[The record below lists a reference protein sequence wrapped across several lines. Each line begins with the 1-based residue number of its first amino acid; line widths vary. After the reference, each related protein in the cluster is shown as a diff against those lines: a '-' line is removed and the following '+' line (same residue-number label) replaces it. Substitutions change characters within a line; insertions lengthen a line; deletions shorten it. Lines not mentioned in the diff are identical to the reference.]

1 MGRFKQ
7 LKPFFKKY
15 WYKYLI
21 GVLCILA
28 VDALQMVNP
37 KILGH
42 ITELLKT
49 GETTMD
55 EIVSYIAILL
65 GIALVIAVLRYF
77 WRIYIVGTGRLLEN
91 YLRNSLFG
99 HLQSLPLNFFNNHKT
114 GDLMAHATNDILS
127 VRVMFSMGVIA
138 MVDFVFL
145 TSAAVYMMISTI
157 HLKLTLAALSPLLIL
172 VLILLNFVKVI
183 QQRFK
188 DSQEAF
194 ALLTDCV
201 QENFSGIRVI
211 KSFVQERQEL
221 KKFTKVNQHNMD
233 KNIKLARMWS
243 IAFPLVMYIA
253 SLSFIITIIYGGIL
267 VIDGEIVLG
276 DFVAFNAYL
285 GLLIWP
291 MMALG
296 WVIGIAQRG
305 IASMKRLNVLF
316 DEAPQFDTVSTR
328 NSPCRTPRFSIKGDI
343 RFRKLTFTYPDE
355 DRPALKNISL
365 HIPRGKTFAIVGRTG
380 SGKTTL
386 VNLIL
391 RAFDVERGQLLI
403 DGNDVN
409 DISRGDIRDRIG
421 CVPQDNFLFST
432 TIKENIDFFLEA
444 SQPKIENAAKIARV
458 YDDIKGFPQQ
468 FETVLG
474 ERGVS
479 LSGGQKQRVSI
490 ARALI
495 RDPDILI
502 LDDSL
507 SAVDTN
513 TEEQILKALHTFM
526 QGRTN
531 IIVAHRISTVKNA
544 DEIVVLD
551 EGEIVEQGT
560 HEQLLAAQGLY
571 YDMYQK
577 QLLEEKIEHEE

>member
-99 HLQSLPLNFFNNHKT
+99 HLQSLPLHFFNNHKT

-172 VLILLNFVKVI
+172 VLILLKFVKVI

-328 NSPCRTPRFSIKGDI
+328 NSPRRTPRFSIKGDI

-409 DISRGDIRDRIG
+409 DISRGDIRNRIG

>member
-55 EIVSYIAILL
+55 EIVFYIAILL

-127 VRVMFSMGVIA
+127 VRVMFSMGIIA

-172 VLILLNFVKVI
+172 VLILLKFVKVI

-296 WVIGIAQRG
+296 WVVGIAQRG

-328 NSPCRTPRFSIKGDI
+328 NSPRRMSRFSIKGDI

-444 SQPKIENAAKIARV
+444 SQPKIKNAAKIARV
-458 YDDIKGFPQQ
+458 YDDIKSFPQQ

>member
-99 HLQSLPLNFFNNHKT
+99 HLQSLPLHFFNNHKT

-172 VLILLNFVKVI
+172 VLILLKFVKVI

-328 NSPCRTPRFSIKGDI
+328 NSPRRTPRFSIKGDI
-343 RFRKLTFTYPDE
+343 RFRKFTFTYPDE

-409 DISRGDIRDRIG
+409 DISRGDIRNRIG

>member
-328 NSPCRTPRFSIKGDI
+328 NSPRRTPRFSIKGDI

-365 HIPRGKTFAIVGRTG
+365 HIPQGKTFAIVGRTG

>member
-328 NSPCRTPRFSIKGDI
+328 NSPRRTPRFSIKGDI

-365 HIPRGKTFAIVGRTG
+365 HIPQGKTFAIVGRTG

-391 RAFDVERGQLLI
+391 RTFDVERGQLLI

-458 YDDIKGFPQQ
+458 YDDIKSFPQQ